1 MLKILNSVT
10 VTMLQ
15 LIILSSITS
24 TVRAKELPTI
34 NSSSSSATFLWLISQ
49 DYQEVS
55 HHEVEGRNLFYSGI
69 EAVESRDYDRAQNY
83 FSQAADEYAQ
93 CLAWLKKHS
102 PQDMERVQQLY
113 NKAERCANNPD
124 NCSE

>member
-1 MLKILNSVT
+1 MLKILNSIT

-15 LIILSSITS
+15 LIILSSLTS
-24 TVRAKELPTI
+24 TVRAKELPTV
-34 NSSSSSATFLWLISQ
+34 NSSSSATFPWLISQ
-49 DYQEVS
+49 DYEEFSQ
-55 HHEVEGRNLFYSGI
+55 HEVEGTNLFYSGL
-69 EAVESRDYDRAQNY
+69 EALESRDYDRAQNY

-102 PQDMERVQQLY
+102 PQDMERVEQLY
-113 NKAERCANNPD
+113 NRAERCANNPE